1 MDEAM
6 RPYRG
11 IRVLDAGQ
19 GIAGPYCG
27 MLLAACGADVVK
39 LEPAEG
45 DWSRG
50 LGSAQD
56 GVSVMTV
63 CFNRGKR
70 SVVLDLKSDDGRR
83 AAAALAAKADVL
95 IEAFRPGVAARLGL
109 GSENAK
115 ADAVC
120 LSISGFGQHGPYA
133 ERPCTDSVAQAFS
146 GFVALNAGADGGP
159 HKAGPFIAD
168 MATGIHAFAAV
179 QVALAARAQDSTPRR
194 RVIDMSLMSA
204 TANLLTHQIAEW
216 GYQGKPAAPPNAPA
230 GAYQAADGAWV
241 MVTLVR
247 EAEWL
252 AICDVLDMPDAKTDP
267 RFDGFPLRWANREAL
282 YPIIRAA
289 FARRPSA
296 EWVARLQAAR
306 LLADRVNTP
315 LDWLANEHVVATGAA
330 ARVAQPQLG
339 EVPLPMLPGLG
350 HWHALAPALGQ
361 HTAEV
366 LAEMGPPK
374 P

>member
-11 IRVLDAGQ
+11 LRVLDAGQ

-27 MLLAACGADVVK
+27 MMLAACGADVIK

-50 LGSAQD
+50 LGTAKD
-56 GVSVMTV
+56 RVSVMTV

-70 SVVLDLKSDDGRR
+70 SVVLDLKSEDGRR

-95 IEAFRPGVAARLGL
+95 IEAFRPGVAARIGL
-109 GSENAK
+109 GPENAK
-115 ADAVC
+115 EDAVC

-146 GFVALNAGADGGP
+146 GFVALNAGADGAP
-159 HKAGPFIAD
+159 HKASPFVAD
-168 MATGIHAFAAV
+168 MATGIYAFAAV
-179 QVALAARAQDSTPRR
+179 QVALAARAQDTTPRR
-194 RVIDMSLMSA
+194 RVIDMSLMAA
-204 TANLLTHQIAEW
+204 TSNLLTHQIGEW
-216 GYQGKPAAPPNAPA
+216 GMQGKPAAPPNVPA
-230 GAYQAADGAWV
+230 GAYQASDGAWV
-241 MVTLVR
+241 MITLVR

-252 AICDVLDMPDAKTDP
+252 TICEVLGIQDAARDP
-267 RFDGFPLRWANREAL
+267 RFADFSLRWENREAL
-282 YPIIRAA
+282 YAIVRAA
-289 FARRPSA
+289 FAQRTAA
-296 EWVARLQAAR
+296 EWVERLQGAR

-315 LDWLANEHVVATGAA
+315 LDWLANEHVIAYGAA
-330 ARVAQPQLG
+330 ARIRQPQLG

-350 HWHALAPALGQ
+350 HWQAPAPGLGE
-361 HTAEV
+361 HTAEI
-366 LAEMGPPK
+366 LAEIGA
-374 P
+374 

>member
-27 MLLAACGADVVK
+27 MMLAACGADVIK

-50 LGSAQD
+50 LGTAKD

-70 SVVLDLKSDDGRR
+70 SVVLDLKSEEGRR
-83 AAAALAAKADVL
+83 AAAKLAASADVL
-95 IEAFRPGVAARLGL
+95 IEAFRPGVAARIGL
-109 GSENAK
+109 GPENAK

-120 LSISGFGQHGPYA
+120 LSISGFGQTGPYA

-146 GFVALNAGADGGP
+146 GMVALNEGADGVP
-159 HKAGPFIAD
+159 HKVGAFISD
-168 MATGIHAFAAV
+168 MATGIYAFSAV
-179 QVALAARAQDSTPRR
+179 QVALAARAQDAAPRR
-194 RVIDMSLMSA
+194 RVIDMSLMAA
-204 TANLLTHQIAEW
+204 TSNLLTHQIAEW
-216 GYQGKPAAPPNAPA
+216 GFQGGVAAAPNVPA
-230 GAYQAADGAWV
+230 GAYRAADGAWV

-252 AICDVLDMPDAKTDP
+252 AICDVLGIPEAKADP
-267 RFDGFPLRWANREAL
+267 RFADFKARWTNREAL
-282 YPIIRAA
+282 YAIIRAA
-289 FARRPSA
+289 FATRPSG
-296 EWVARLQAAR
+296 EWIARLQGAR

-315 LDWLANEHVVATGAA
+315 LDWLANEHVLASGAA
-330 ARVAQPQLG
+330 ARIAQPQLG
-339 EVPLPMLPGLG
+339 EVPLPALPGLG
-350 HWHALAPALGQ
+350 HWRAEAPALGQ

-366 LAEMGPPK
+366 LAELGA
-374 P
+374 

>member
-27 MLLAACGADVVK
+27 MMLAACGADVIK

-50 LGSAQD
+50 LGSKQD
-56 GVSVMTV
+56 SVSVMTV

-70 SVVLDLKSDDGRR
+70 SVVLDLKSDEGR
-83 AAAALAAKADVL
+83 AAAAKLAAQADVL

-109 GSENAK
+109 GPENAK
-115 ADAVC
+115 PDAVC
-120 LSISGFGQHGPYA
+120 LSISGFGQQGPYA

-146 GFVALNAGADGGP
+146 GFVALNAGADGAP
-159 HKAGPFIAD
+159 HKCGPFIVD

-179 QVALAARAQDSTPRR
+179 QVALAARAQDSTPSRR
-194 RVIDMSLMSA
+194 IIDMSLMA
-204 TANLLTHQIAEW
+204 AGANLLTHQIAEW
-216 GYQGKPAAPPNAPA
+216 GYQNGAAAPPNAPA

-252 AICDVLDMPDAKTDP
+252 SICDVLDMPGAKTDP
-267 RFDGFPLRWANREAL
+267 RFRTFALRWENREAL
-282 YPIIRAA
+282 YPIVRAA
-289 FARRPSA
+289 FAQRPA
-296 EWVARLQAAR
+296 AHWVAALQGAR

-315 LDWLANEHVVATGAA
+315 LDWLANDHVVASGAA
-330 ARVAQPQLG
+330 ARIAQAQLG
-339 EVPLPMLPGLG
+339 VVPLPMLPGLG
-350 HWHALAPALGQ
+350 HFHAPAPALGE
-361 HTAEV
+361 HTQEV
-366 LAEMGPPK
+366 LAGLPA
-374 P
+374 

>member
-27 MLLAACGADVVK
+27 MMLAACGADVIK

-50 LGSAQD
+50 LGSAKD

-70 SVVLDLKSDDGRR
+70 SVVLDLKSDEGRT
-83 AAAALAAKADVL
+83 AAAKLAAQADVL
-95 IEAFRPGVAARLGL
+95 IEAFRPGVAARIGL
-109 GSENAK
+109 GPDNTK

-120 LSISGFGQHGPYA
+120 LSISGFGQAGPYR

-146 GFVALNAGADGGP
+146 GFVALNAGADGAP

-168 MATGIHAFAAV
+168 MATGLHAFAAV
-179 QVALAARAQDSTPRR
+179 QVALAARLQDSAPRR
-194 RVIDMSLMSA
+194 RVIDMSLMAA
-204 TANLLTHQIAEW
+204 TANLLTHQIGEW
-216 GYQGKPAAPPNAPA
+216 GYQGRSAAPPNAPA

-252 AICDVLDMPDAKTDP
+252 AICDVLEISAVKADP
-267 RFDGFPLRWANREAL
+267 RFADFPLRWEHREAL
-282 YPIIRAA
+282 YAIMRAA
-289 FARRPSA
+289 FARRPA
-296 EWVARLQAAR
+296 GDWVARLQGAR
-306 LLADRVNTP
+306 LLADCVNTP

-330 ARVAQPQLG
+330 SRVQQPQLG
-339 EVPLPMLPGLG
+339 AVPLPMLPGLG
-350 HWHALAPALGQ
+350 HWGAQAPALGQ
-361 HTAEV
+361 HTLEV
-366 LAEMGPPK
+366 LAEIAG
-374 P
+374 

>member
-27 MLLAACGADVVK
+27 MMLAACGADVIK

-45 DWSRG
+45 DWSRA
-50 LGSAQD
+50 LGSASE

-70 SVVLDLKSDDGRR
+70 SVVLDLKSDEGR
-83 AAAALAAKADVL
+83 AAAAKLASQADVL
-95 IEAFRPGVAARLGL
+95 IEAFRPGVAARIGL
-109 GSENAK
+109 GPENAK

-120 LSISGFGQHGPYA
+120 LSISGFGQSGPYR

-146 GFVALNAGADGGP
+146 GFVALNAGSDGAP

-168 MATGIHAFAAV
+168 MATGIWAFSAV
-179 QVALAARAQDSTPRR
+179 QVALAARAQDSAPRR
-194 RVIDMSLMSA
+194 RVIDMSLMAA
-204 TANLLTHQIAEW
+204 TSNLLTHQIAEW
-216 GYQGKPAAPPNAPA
+216 GYQQKPAAPPNAPA
-230 GAYQAADGAWV
+230 GAYQCSDGAWV

-252 AICDVLDMPDAKTDP
+252 AICDALEIADAKADP
-267 RFDGFPLRWANREAL
+267 RFASFPLRWEHREEL
-282 YPIIRAA
+282 YAIVRTA
-289 FARRPSA
+289 FARRTSH
-296 EWVARLQAAR
+296 EWVARLQGAR
-306 LLADRVNTP
+306 LLADRVNSP
-315 LDWLANEHVVATGAA
+315 LDWLSNEHVVAYGAA
-330 ARVAQPQLG
+330 SRVPQPQLG

-350 HWHALAPALGQ
+350 HWHAPAPALGQ

-366 LAEMGPPK
+366 LAELGA
-374 P
+374 

>member
-6 RPYRG
+6 RPYKG
-11 IRVLDAGQ
+11 LRVLDAGQ

-50 LGSAQD
+50 LGSAKD

-70 SVVLDLKSDDGRR
+70 SVVLDLKSEDGR
-83 AAAALAAKADVL
+83 AAAARLAARADVL
-95 IEAFRPGVAARLGL
+95 IEAFRPGVAARIGL
-109 GSENAK
+109 GPENAK
-115 ADAVC
+115 EDAVC
-120 LSISGFGQHGPYA
+120 LSISGFGQSGPYR

-146 GFVALNAGADGGP
+146 GFVALNAGPDGTP

-168 MATGIHAFAAV
+168 MATGIFAFAAV
-179 QVALAARAQDSTPRR
+179 QTALAARAQDRVKRR
-194 RVIDMSLMSA
+194 RLIDMSLMAATSA
-204 TANLLTHQIAEW
+204 LLTHQIAEW
-216 GYQGKPAAPPNAPA
+216 GYQGRPAAPPNAPA
-230 GAYQAADGAWV
+230 GAYLCADGAWV
-241 MVTLVR
+241 MITLVR

-252 AICDVLDMPDAKTDP
+252 AICDALEIPEAKADP
-267 RFDGFPLRWANREAL
+267 RFATFPLRWENREAL
-282 YPIIRAA
+282 YAIIRAA
-289 FARRPSA
+289 FAKRPSA
-296 EWVARLQAAR
+296 EWIARLQGAR

-315 LDWLANEHVVATGAA
+315 LDWLANEHVIACGAA

-350 HWHALAPALGQ
+350 HWHAPAPALGQ
-361 HTAEV
+361 HTEEV
-366 LAEMGPPK
+366 LAELGG
-374 P
+374 

>member
-27 MLLAACGADVVK
+27 MMLAACGADVIK

-45 DWSRG
+45 DWSRA
-50 LGSAQD
+50 LGSAND

-70 SVVLDLKSDDGRR
+70 SVVLDLKSEEGRR
-83 AAAALAAKADVL
+83 AAAALAAQADVL
-95 IEAFRPGVAARLGL
+95 IEAFRPGVAARIGL
-109 GSENAK
+109 GPENAK

-120 LSISGFGQHGPYA
+120 LSISGFGQSGPYR

-146 GFVALNAGADGGP
+146 GFVSLNAGADGSP
-159 HKAGPFIAD
+159 HKAGPFVAD
-168 MATGIHAFAAV
+168 MATGIYAFSAV
-179 QVALAARAQDSTPRR
+179 QVALAARAQDTAPRR
-194 RVIDMSLMSA
+194 RVIDMSLMAA
-204 TANLLTHQIAEW
+204 TSNLLTHQIGEW
-216 GYQGKPAAPPNAPA
+216 GYQGKSAAPPNAPA

-247 EAEWL
+247 ESEWL
-252 AICDVLDMPDAKTDP
+252 AICDALEIPQAAQDP
-267 RFDGFPLRWANREAL
+267 RFATFPLRWENREEL
-282 YPIIRAA
+282 YAIVRAA
-289 FARRPSA
+289 FAKRPSG
-296 EWVARLQAAR
+296 EWIARLQGAR
-306 LLADRVNTP
+306 LLADRVNSP
-315 LDWLANEHVVATGAA
+315 LDWLSNEHVVAYGAA
-330 ARVAQPQLG
+330 ARVKQPQLG

-350 HWHALAPALGQ
+350 HWHAPAPGLGQ

-366 LAEMGPPK
+366 LAEIGA
-374 P
+374 

>member
-27 MLLAACGADVVK
+27 MMLAACGADVIK

-70 SVVLDLKSDDGRR
+70 SVVLDLKSAEGRS
-83 AAAALAAKADVL
+83 AAAKLASQADVL
-95 IEAFRPGVAARLGL
+95 IEAFRPGVAARIGL
-109 GSENAK
+109 GPENAK
-115 ADAVC
+115 PDAVC
-120 LSISGFGQHGPYA
+120 LSISGFGQSGPYR

-146 GFVALNAGADGGP
+146 GFVALNAGADGAP

-179 QVALAARAQDSTPRR
+179 QVALAARLQDTTPRR
-194 RVIDMSLMSA
+194 RVIDMSLMAAAS
-204 TANLLTHQIAEW
+204 NLLTHQIGEW
-216 GYQGKPAAPPNAPA
+216 GYQGRSAAPPNAPA

-241 MVTLVR
+241 MITLVR

-252 AICDVLDMPDAKTDP
+252 TICDVLGIADAKADP
-267 RFDGFPLRWANREAL
+267 RFASFPLRWENREAL
-282 YPIIRAA
+282 YAIVRGA
-289 FARRPSA
+289 FAKHDSTH
-296 EWVARLQAAR
+296 WVTQLQGAR

-315 LDWLANEHVVATGAA
+315 LDWLANEHVVAYGAA
-330 ARVAQPQLG
+330 SRVQQPQLG

-350 HWHALAPALGQ
+350 HWHAPAPGLGE
-361 HTAEV
+361 HTAQI
-366 LAEMGPPK
+366 LAELGA
-374 P
+374 

>member
-1 MDEAM
+1 MNDAM
-6 RPYRG
+6 QPYRG

-27 MLLAACGADVVK
+27 MMLAACGADVIK

-50 LGSAQD
+50 LGTAKE

-63 CFNRGKR
+63 AFNRGKR
-70 SVVLDLKSDDGRR
+70 SVVLDLKSEDGRR
-83 AAAALAAKADVL
+83 AAAALAGQADVL
-95 IEAFRPGVAARLGL
+95 IEAFRPGVAARIGL
-109 GSENAK
+109 GPANAK

-120 LSISGFGQHGPYA
+120 LSISGFGQTGPYA

-146 GFVALNAGADGGP
+146 GFVALNAGADGAP
-159 HKAGPFIAD
+159 HKAAPFIAD

-179 QVALAARAQDSTPRR
+179 QVALAARLQDSTPRQ
-194 RVIDMSLMSA
+194 RVIDMSLMAA
-204 TANLLTHQIAEW
+204 TANLLTHQIGEW
-216 GYQGKPAAPPNAPA
+216 GYQGKSAAPPNAPA

-252 AICDVLDMPDAKTDP
+252 AICDVLDIRDTTTDP
-267 RFDGFPLRWANREAL
+267 RFASFPLRWENREAL
-282 YPIIRAA
+282 YAIMRAA
-289 FARRPSA
+289 FIKRPAA
-296 EWVARLQAAR
+296 EWVAALQGAR
-306 LLADRVNTP
+306 LLADRVNSP
-315 LDWLANEHVVATGAA
+315 LDWLGNEHVVAYGGA
-330 ARVAQPQLG
+330 ARVQQPQLG

-350 HWHALAPALGQ
+350 HWHAPAPALGQ
-361 HTAEV
+361 HTTEV
-366 LAEMGPPK
+366 LAELGG
-374 P
+374 